1 MHIVVIGGT
10 GTTGKLVIREA
21 IKRGHTV
28 TTYVRRPEAINTQEK
43 LNVVAGNIT
52 DIPALTRTFN
62 GADAVISC
70 LGVRPS
76 LKAFFK
82 PSTLQQ
88 EALPAIIQAI
98 NNAKVPRFVLM
109 SSFGSGKSRNKG
121 AWFIRTFLYSFI
133 AKKMFDDKAAA
144 EQSLNTCRA
153 NWTAVY
159 PVMLQK
165 MSAVAEAEL
174 VELEQVTN
182 VPGVPQLP
190 FINAAHCLVDLA
202 RNTEY
207 ANKKL
212 LLTTKGGWR

>member
-1 MHIVVIGGT
+1 
-10 GTTGKLVIREA
+10 
-21 IKRGHTV
+21 
-28 TTYVRRPEAINTQEK
+28 
-43 LNVVAGNIT
+43 
-52 DIPALTRTFN
+52 
-62 GADAVISC
+62 
-70 LGVRPS
+70 
-76 LKAFFK
+76 
-82 PSTLQQ
+82 
-88 EALPAIIQAI
+88 
-98 NNAKVPRFVLM
+98 
-109 SSFGSGKSRNKG
+109 
-121 AWFIRTFLYSFI
+121 
-133 AKKMFDDKAAA
+133 MFDDKAVA